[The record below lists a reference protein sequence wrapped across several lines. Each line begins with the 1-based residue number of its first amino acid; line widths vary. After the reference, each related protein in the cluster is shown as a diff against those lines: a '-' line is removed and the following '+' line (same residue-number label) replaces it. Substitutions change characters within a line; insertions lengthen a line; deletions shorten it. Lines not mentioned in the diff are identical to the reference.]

1 MTQIGIPKEIHPGEK
16 RVAATPQTILKLKK
30 LGFDV
35 AVESGAGREINA
47 HDAEYKEAGATIID
61 DAAGLW
67 ASSDVVMKVRPPENG
82 ETDLMREG
90 GWLVGFLWPGQNRE
104 IIDRMAKK
112 KATVFAMD
120 SVPRI
125 TRAQKMDT
133 LSAMANIAGYRAVI
147 EAAAHFPRFFTGQI
161 TAAGRIDPAKV
172 LVIGAGVAGLS
183 AIGAAKGLGA
193 IVRAFDP
200 RSATKDQVASMGA
213 EFLELDVK
221 EEGEG
226 KGGYAKEMSDA
237 FLKAEMALFAQQ
249 AMQVDII
256 ITTALIPGKPA
267 PKLITK
273 GMVESMKPGS
283 VIVDL
288 AAEQGGNCA
297 LTEPGK
303 VTHHKGVTIIGY
315 TDLPSRMASMSS
327 QLYGACVTALL
338 EELRNA
344 DTPGRS
350 ADTLVRTDDASSPEQ
365 TLNVGTANADKSV
378 GASLRVDLDDEVVR
392 GAIVLHEGKM
402 LWPAPVK
409 EQPPPPEPGV
419 PTKSTAARMSEP
431 GAVATGSKHGHDEG
445 TGVSPWLLGVVGLI
459 MLGLAFIIPPKP
471 ASAGS
476 DFLGHLTVFIL
487 AIFIGFQ
494 VVWNVKPA
502 LHTPLMSVTNAI
514 SGIILVGGMLQLT
527 GDLFTGGATTF
538 GSLNLTVILGAIAV
552 LIAAINIAGG
562 FLVTN
567 RMLGMFRK

>member
-1 MTQIGIPKEIHPGEK
+1 MTLIGIPKEIHPGER
-16 RVAATPQTILKLKK
+16 RVAATPQTILRLKK

-35 AVESGAGREINA
+35 AIESGAGDQINA
-47 HDAEYKEAGATIID
+47 SDAEYQEAGASIIG
-61 DAAGLW
+61 DAAELW
-67 ASSDVVMKVRPPENG
+67 RSSDVVMKVRPPEG
-82 ETDLMREG
+82 DETTLLREG
-90 GWLVGFLWPGQNRE
+90 GWLVGFIWPGQNRE
-104 IIDRMAKK
+104 IVDRLARKH
-112 KATVFAMD
+112 ATVFAMD

-133 LSAMANIAGYRAVI
+133 LSAMANIAGYRAVV

-161 TAAGRIDPAKV
+161 TAAGKIDPAKV

-226 KGGYAKEMSDA
+226 KGGYAKEMSDS

-267 PKLITK
+267 PKLLTH

-288 AAEQGGNCA
+288 AAEQGGNCV
-297 LTEPGK
+297 LTEPGR
-303 VTHHKGVTIIGY
+303 VVHHKGVTIIGY

-327 QLYGACVTALL
+327 QLYGATVTALL
-338 EELRNA
+338 EELI
-344 DTPGRS
+344 
-350 ADTLVRTDDASSPEQ
+350 
-365 TLNVGTANADKSV
+365 DKRES
-378 GASLRVDLDDEVVR
+378 GPPAAATGLYVDLDDEVVR

-402 LWPAPVK
+402 MWPPPVK
-409 EQPPPPEPGV
+409 EMPAAPPEPGGSAKEALTV
-419 PTKSTAARMSEP
+419 AKPVAA
-431 GAVATGSKHGHDEG
+431 GHGSDEG
-445 TGVSPWLLGVVGLI
+445 TGVSPWLLAIVGLI
-459 MLGLAFIIPPKP
+459 MIGLAFVIPPK
-471 ASAGS
+471 AQSAGG

-527 GDLFTGGATTF
+527 SSTDL
-538 GSLNLTVILGAIAV
+538 NVTVVLGAIAV

>member
-1 MTQIGIPKEIHPGEK
+1 MTTIGIPKEIHPGER

-35 AVESGAGREINA
+35 AVQSGAGNEVNA
-47 HDAEYKEAGATIID
+47 SDAEYQEAGASIVPN
-61 DAAGLW
+61 AADLW
-67 ASSDVVMKVRPPENG
+67 SSSDVVMKVRPPEG
-82 ETDLMREG
+82 DEADLLREG
-90 GWLVGFLWPGQNRE
+90 GWLVGFIWPGQNRD
-104 IIDRMAKK
+104 IVDRLARRN
-112 KATVFAMD
+112 ATVFAMD

-133 LSAMANIAGYRAVI
+133 LSAMANIAGYRAII
-147 EAAAHFPRFFTGQI
+147 EAANNFPRFFTGQI

-213 EFLELDVK
+213 EFLELDIK

-226 KGGYAKEMSDA
+226 KGGYAKEMSDS

-256 ITTALIPGKPA
+256 VTTALIPGKPA
-267 PKLITK
+267 PKLITQ

-288 AAEQGGNCA
+288 AAEQGGNCV
-297 LTEPGK
+297 LTDPGRI
-303 VTHHKGVTIIGY
+303 VHHKGVTIIGY

-327 QLYGACVTALL
+327 QLYGATVTALL
-338 EELRNA
+338 EELIDRGQQESE
-344 DTPGRS
+344 PG
-350 ADTLVRTDDASSPEQ
+350 AVTT
-365 TLNVGTANADKSV
+365 
-378 GASLRVDLDDEVVR
+378 GAVSLHVDLDDEVVR
-392 GAIVLHEGKM
+392 GAIVLNDGKM
-402 LWPAPVK
+402 MWPPPVK
-409 EQPPPPEPGV
+409 ELPAAPPEPGGSAKEAL
-419 PTKSTAARMSEP
+419 PIAKPAA
-431 GAVATGSKHGHDEG
+431 GHGHEDG
-445 TGVSPWLLGVVGLI
+445 TGASPWLLAVVGLV
-459 MLGLAFIIPPKP
+459 MVGLAFVIPPK
-471 ASAGS
+471 AATAGS

-527 GDLFTGGATTF
+527 
-538 GSLNLTVILGAIAV
+538 SSSMNLTVILGAIAV

>member
-1 MTQIGIPKEIHPGEK
+1 
-16 RVAATPQTILKLKK
+16 
-30 LGFDV
+30 
-35 AVESGAGREINA
+35 
-47 HDAEYKEAGATIID
+47 
-61 DAAGLW
+61 
-67 ASSDVVMKVRPPENG
+67 MKVRPPENG
-82 ETDLMREG
+82 ESDLLREG
-90 GWLVGFLWPGQNRE
+90 GWLVGFIWPGQNRE
-104 IIDRMAKK
+104 VVDRMARKH
-112 KATVFAMD
+112 ATVFAMD

-161 TAAGRIDPAKV
+161 TAAGKIDPAKV

-200 RSATKDQVASMGA
+200 RSACMDQVASMGA
-213 EFLELDVK
+213 EFLEINLK

-226 KGGYAKEMSDA
+226 KGGYAKEMSDE

-297 LTEPGK
+297 LTEPGR
-303 VTHHKGVTIIGY
+303 VVHHKGVTIIGY

-338 EELRNA
+338 EELIDRRPQQSE
-344 DTPGRS
+344 PGAIATGAVSDSPPVSGVVAAAS
-350 ADTLVRTDDASSPEQ
+350 ADGV
-365 TLNVGTANADKSV
+365 V
-378 GASLRVDLDDEVVR
+378 SLHVNLDDEVVR
-392 GAIVLHEGKM
+392 GAIVLNEGKM

-419 PTKSTAARMSEP
+419 PTKSTAAVT
-431 GAVATGSKHGHDEG
+431 AAKAATASHGHDEG
-445 TGVSPWLLGVVGLI
+445 TGISPWLLAVAGLV
-459 MLGLAFIIPPKP
+459 MVGLAFVIPPK
-471 ASAGS
+471 AESAGS

-514 SGIILVGGMLQLT
+514 SGIILVGGMLQLNSSSMT
-527 GDLFTGGATTF
+527 
-538 GSLNLTVILGAIAV
+538 LTVILGAIAV

>member
-1 MTQIGIPKEIHPGEK
+1 MPTIGIPKEIHPGER

-35 AVESGAGREINA
+35 SVESGAGSTINA
-47 HDAEYKEAGATIID
+47 SDAEYREAGAAIAA
-61 DAAGLW
+61 DAKELW
-67 ASSDVVMKVRPPENG
+67 SSSDVVIKVRPPEDG
-82 ETDLMREG
+82 EAEMIREG
-90 GWLVGFLWPGQNRE
+90 GWLVGFMWPGQNRE
-104 IIDRMAKK
+104 IIDRLAKR

-133 LSAMANIAGYRAVI
+133 LSAMANIAGYRAII
-147 EAAAHFPRFFTGQI
+147 EAAQHFPRFFTGQI
-161 TAAGRIDPAKV
+161 TAAGKIDPAKV

-226 KGGYAKEMSDA
+226 KGGYAKQMSDD

-256 ITTALIPGKPA
+256 VTTALIPGKPA
-267 PKLITK
+267 PKLITQ

-288 AAEQGGNCA
+288 AAEQGGNCV
-297 LTEPGK
+297 LTQPGK
-303 VTHHKGVTIIGY
+303 VVHHKGVSIIGY

-338 EELRNA
+338 DDLRKA
-344 DTPGRS
+344 
-350 ADTLVRTDDASSPEQ
+350 PEGEKAEDEA
-365 TLNVGTANADKSV
+365 TRLYVN
-378 GASLRVDLDDEVVR
+378 LDDEIVR
-392 GAIVLHEGKM
+392 GAIVLHDGKM

-409 EQPPPPEPGV
+409 ELPPPPEPGGSAKEHV
-419 PTKSTAARMSEP
+419 AVVKAASSGH
-431 GAVATGSKHGHDEG
+431 GADDGAGI
-445 TGVSPWLLGVVGLI
+445 SPWLLLVAAVVL
-459 MLGLAFIIPPKP
+459 LGLGFVVP
-471 ASAGS
+471 ASKLS
-476 DFLGHLTVFIL
+476 HFTVFML
-487 AIFIGFQ
+487 AVFVGFQ

-514 SGIILVGGMLQLT
+514 SGIILVGGMLQLS
-527 GDLFTGGATTF
+527 GEMNVTT
-538 GSLNLTVILGAIAV
+538 ILGAIAV
-552 LIAAINIAGG
+552 LIATINIAGG

-567 RMLGMFRK
+567 RMLAMFRK

>member
-1 MTQIGIPKEIHPGEK
+1 MARIGIPKEIHPGER
-16 RVAATPQTILKLKK
+16 RVAATPQTILRLKK

-35 AVESGAGREINA
+35 VVESGAGDAIYSS
-47 HDAEYKEAGATIID
+47 DAEYREAGAEIVD
-61 DAAGLW
+61 DVRRLW
-67 ASSDVVMKVRPPENG
+67 EGSDLIMKVRPPEQNRALDRH
-82 ETDLMREG
+82 EADLLREG
-90 GWLVGFLWPGQNRE
+90 GWLVGFIWPAQNRDLL
-104 IIDRMAKK
+104 DRLARRS
-112 KATVFAMD
+112 ATVFAMD
-120 SVPRI
+120 CVPRI

-147 EAAAHFPRFFTGQI
+147 EAANNFPRFFGGQI

-172 LVIGAGVAGLS
+172 MVIGAGVAGLS
-183 AIGAAKGLGA
+183 AIGAARSLGA
-193 IVRAFDP
+193 IVKAFDP

-213 EFLELDVK
+213 EFLEVNVT

-237 FLKAEMALFAQQ
+237 FLRAEMALFAQQ

-288 AAEQGGNCA
+288 AAEQGGNCS
-297 LTEPGK
+297 LTEPGT
-303 VTHHKGVTIIGY
+303 VVHHKGVAIIGY

-327 QLYGACVTALL
+327 QLYGSTIVALI
-338 EELRNA
+338 EELKN
-344 DTPGRS
+344 DEG
-350 ADTLVRTDDASSPEQ
+350 
-365 TLNVGTANADKSV
+365 
-378 GASLRVDLDDEVVR
+378 LRVDLDDQVVR
-392 GAIVLHEGKM
+392 GAIVLHEGKLM
-402 LWPAPVK
+402 YPPPTPPA
-409 EQPPPPEPGV
+409 PPEPGV
-419 PTKSTAARMSEP
+419 PTKSTAAVAAAKPAGSP
-431 GAVATGSKHGHDEG
+431 GHGEG
-445 TGVSPWLLGVVGLI
+445 TGVSPWLLGGVGLI
-459 MLGLAFIIPPKP
+459 MLGLAFIIPPK
-471 ASAGS
+471 AESAGS
-476 DFLGHLTVFIL
+476 DFLAHVTVFIL

-527 GDLFTGGATTF
+527 SSSDLNVTI
-538 GSLNLTVILGAIAV
+538 ILGAIAV

>member
-1 MTQIGIPKEIHPGEK
+1 MVTIGIPKEVHPGEK
-16 RVAATPQTILKLKK
+16 RVAATPQTVLKLKK

-35 AVESGAGREINA
+35 AIESGAGASINA
-47 HDAEYKEAGATIID
+47 SDAEYKEAGADVLQDT
-61 DAAGLW
+61 ASLW
-67 ASSDVVMKVRPPENG
+67 SASDVVMKVRPPEGN
-82 ETDLMREG
+82 ETDLIRED
-90 GWLVGFLWPGQNRE
+90 GWLVGFMWPGQNRE
-104 IIDRMAKK
+104 IVDKLAKK
-112 KATVFAMD
+112 NATVFAMD

-147 EAAAHFPRFFTGQI
+147 EAAQHFPRFFTGQI
-161 TAAGRIDPAKV
+161 TAAGKIDPAKV

-226 KGGYAKEMSDA
+226 KGGYAKQMSDD
-237 FLKAEMALFAQQ
+237 FLKAEMALFAAQ

-256 ITTALIPGKPA
+256 VTTALIPGKPA
-267 PKLITK
+267 PKLITQ

-288 AAEQGGNCA
+288 AAEQGGNCV
-297 LTEPGK
+297 LTEPGT
-303 VTHHKGVTIIGY
+303 VVHHKGVSIIGY

-327 QLYGACVTALL
+327 QLYGACVTAFL
-338 EELRNA
+338 EELRS
-344 DTPGRS
+344 G
-350 ADTLVRTDDASSPEQ
+350 DTLVPIGGSSAESSSERRSDVHEDRSVLAP
-365 TLNVGTANADKSV
+365 LNI
-378 GASLRVDLDDEVVR
+378 DLENGVIR
-392 GAIVLHEGKM
+392 GAIVLDRGKM

-409 EQPPPPEPGV
+409 ELPPPPEPGG
-419 PTKSTAARMSEP
+419 RSEP
-431 GAVATGSKHGHDEG
+431 GAIATGRKVEHGADDG
-445 TGVSPWLLGVVGLI
+445 KGLNPIVLVVLGAVLLLLGFFVPDSKLSH
-459 MLGLAFIIPPKP
+459 F
-471 ASAGS
+471 
-476 DFLGHLTVFIL
+476 TVFML
-487 AIFIGFQ
+487 AVFVGFQ

-514 SGIILVGGMLQLT
+514 SGIILVGGMLQLSGT
-527 GDLFTGGATTF
+527 LNVTT
-538 GSLNLTVILGAIAV
+538 ILGAIAV
-552 LIAAINIAGG
+552 LIATINIAGG

-567 RMLGMFRK
+567 RMLAMFRK

>member
-35 AVESGAGREINA
+35 AVQAGAGHEINA
-47 HDAEYKEAGATIID
+47 TDAEYQEAGAAIVP
-61 DAAGLW
+61 DAAELW

-82 ETDLMREG
+82 ETNLMREG
-90 GWLVGFLWPGQNRE
+90 GWLVGFIWPGQNRE
-104 IIDRMAKK
+104 VIDRMAKK
-112 KATVFAMD
+112 NATVFAMD

-133 LSAMANIAGYRAVI
+133 LSVMANIAGYRAII

-213 EFLELDVK
+213 EFLELDIK

-226 KGGYAKEMSDA
+226 KGGYAKQMSDD
-237 FLKAEMALFAQQ
+237 FLKAEMALFAAQ

-256 ITTALIPGKPA
+256 VTTALIPGKPA

-338 EELRNA
+338 EELRSA
-344 DTPGRS
+344 DTP
-350 ADTLVRTDDASSPEQ
+350 VRTDAASASEQ
-365 TLNVGTANADKSV
+365 TLAGGTGDADKSV
-378 GASLRVDLDDEVVR
+378 RAPSLHVNLDDEVVR

-409 EQPPPPEPGV
+409 ELPPPPEPGV
-419 PTKSTAARMSEP
+419 PTKSSA
-431 GAVATGSKHGHDEG
+431 AVAAAKPGGHGHDEG
-445 TGVSPWLLGVVGLI
+445 TGVSPWLLAVVGLI

-471 ASAGS
+471 ATAGG

-527 GDLFTGGATTF
+527 GDLFTGGTRSL

-567 RMLGMFRK
+567 RMLAMFRK